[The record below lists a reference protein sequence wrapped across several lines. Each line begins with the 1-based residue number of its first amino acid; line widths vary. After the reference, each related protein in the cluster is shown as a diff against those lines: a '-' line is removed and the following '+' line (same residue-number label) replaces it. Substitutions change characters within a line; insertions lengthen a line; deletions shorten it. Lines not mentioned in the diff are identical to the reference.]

1 MVLTCPPACATLIS
15 AKASNARG
23 GGFKAHPE
31 VVQLSQKL
39 SQYAAAG
46 RRRADDAASV
56 ATSSRTTGTN
66 AAFWKQQQQLN
77 KSRGAPSVAATDYPE
92 TAVTSRVRVVGERG
106 AALADATDHSWECV
120 FLLIVIRAVG
130 RRWTRW

>member
-1 MVLTCPPACATLIS
+1 VAELSRLGSWARATANKRATDAPLACATLIS

-31 VVQLSQKL
+31 VVQLSEKL

-46 RRRADDAASV
+46 RRRADDMAASV

-66 AAFWKQQQQLN
+66 AAFWKQQQKLN

-92 TAVTSRVRVVGERG
+92 TAVTSRVRVVGGRG
-106 AALADATDHSWECV
+106 GGAC
-120 FLLIVIRAVG
+120 
-130 RRWTRW
+130 